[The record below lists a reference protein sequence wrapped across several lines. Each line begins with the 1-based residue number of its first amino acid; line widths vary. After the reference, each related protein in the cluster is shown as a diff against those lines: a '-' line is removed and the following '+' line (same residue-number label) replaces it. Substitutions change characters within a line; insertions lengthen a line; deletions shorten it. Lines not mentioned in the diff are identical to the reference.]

1 MTFIRMRVEPGTSSW
16 IPHSQRVEQKVFSPE
31 EYASM
36 GYMQRDDYDPSMF
49 RSGGYSSLRRFDM
62 NFLNLPVY
70 RADTKEQFAM
80 DSFFLLGSFATGETT
95 AGLKFA
101 ASKLESD

>member
-1 MTFIRMRVEPGTSSW
+1 MIIYHRREKPK
-16 IPHSQRVEQKVFSPE
+16 QRVFTPE
-31 EYASM
+31 EYSSM
-36 GYMQRDDYDPSMF
+36 GYMQRADYDPSMF
-49 RSGGYSSLRRFDM
+49 RTGGYSSLSQFDI

-80 DSFFLLGSFATGETT
+80 DSFFLLGSFATGGST

>member
-1 MTFIRMRVEPGTSSW
+1 MSFFTSIGQVQSN
-16 IPHSQRVEQKVFSPE
+16 QTMFTPE

-49 RSGGYSSLRRFDM
+49 RSGGYSSFNRFDM

-70 RADTKEQFAM
+70 RADSKEQFAM
-80 DSFFLLGSFATGETT
+80 DAFFLLGSFATGGSA

-101 ASKLESD
+101 ASKLDSD

>member
-1 MTFIRMRVEPGTSSW
+1 MK
-16 IPHSQRVEQKVFSPE
+16 QRLFTPE

-49 RSGGYSSLRRFDM
+49 GSGGYSSFRRFDV

-70 RADTKEQFAM
+70 RADTKTEFAI
-80 DSFFLLGSFATGETT
+80 DAFFLLGSFATGGSN

>member
-16 IPHSQRVEQKVFSPE
+16 VPHSQRVEQNVFSPE
-31 EYASM
+31 QYAAM

-49 RSGGYSSLRRFDM
+49 RSGGYSSLSQFDM

-70 RADTKEQFAM
+70 RADSKEEFAM
-80 DSFFLLGSFATGETT
+80 DGFFLLGSFATGGSTG
-95 AGLKFA
+95 GLRFA

>member
-16 IPHSQRVEQKVFSPE
+16 VSHSQRIQQRMFTPE

-36 GYMQRDDYDPSMF
+36 GYMQNKDYDPSMF
-49 RSGGYSSLRRFDM
+49 TEGSYSSFKSFDI
-62 NFLNLPVY
+62 NFFNLPVY
-70 RADTKEQFAM
+70 RADTKEEFAM
-80 DSFFLLGSFATGETT
+80 DSLFLLGSFATGGSA

>member
-1 MTFIRMRVEPGTSSW
+1 MTFFA
-16 IPHSQRVEQKVFSPE
+16 IPRGIDPRIEQRVFTPE

-36 GYMQRDDYDPSMF
+36 GYMQRKDYDPSMF
-49 RSGGYSSLRRFDM
+49 RSGGYSSFNQFDM

-70 RADTKEQFAM
+70 RADTKEEFAM
-80 DSFFLLGSFATGETT
+80 DAFFLLGSFATGGTA

-101 ASKLESD
+101 AGKLESD